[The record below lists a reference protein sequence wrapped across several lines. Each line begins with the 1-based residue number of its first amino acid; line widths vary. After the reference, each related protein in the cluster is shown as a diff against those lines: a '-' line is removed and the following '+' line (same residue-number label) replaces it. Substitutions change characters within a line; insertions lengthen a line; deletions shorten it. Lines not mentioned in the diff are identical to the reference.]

1 MLQGTTMQFW
11 VTFFSVRLLF
21 TLLSIIQI
29 LSANNKLRHHSCHKI
44 QTVQINLRF
53 IYVILVFLTFRL
65 TQN

>member
-21 TLLSIIQI
+21 TLPSIIHI

-44 QTVQINLRF
+44 QTIQSNLRF